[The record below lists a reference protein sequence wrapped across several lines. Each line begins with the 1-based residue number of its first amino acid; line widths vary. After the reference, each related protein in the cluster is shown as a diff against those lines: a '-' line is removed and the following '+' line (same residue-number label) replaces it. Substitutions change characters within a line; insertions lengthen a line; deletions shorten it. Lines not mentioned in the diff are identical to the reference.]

1 MPEVVFATDA
11 QGRWTY
17 LNPAWT
23 RMTGFP
29 VEDCIGLPYHDFV
42 APEERQGSLTRF
54 SALLTARETRYRRQV
69 RYRTASGD
77 PCWVEVSV
85 TLERDGEGRLTGS
98 YGSMVEITAR
108 VRADAA
114 TRGEQGILE
123 AIVGGAPLDTILC
136 RICRLSEELT
146 PQSRCSVLLLDPD
159 GAHLRIAAAPSL
171 PDDYNAA
178 IDGVAAGIGTG
189 SCGRAAVTGAPVI
202 VADIATDPLWD
213 GYRELALPHGL
224 RACWSFPIIADG
236 VVLGTFGT
244 YYGVARA
251 PDEAEMETAGRL
263 AKLAAVAIIRSRTDE
278 ALRVSEERYAVA
290 ARGGHV
296 GIWDIDLLAGAI
308 HWSPLHKRM
317 LGLSPSA
324 DPGRD
329 TGIGILGETLERL
342 IHPEDVAGVSA
353 AYESH
358 LARNT
363 PYDVTF
369 RINRPDGSIRWMQS
383 RAEAV
388 RDASGR
394 AVRIAGSILDVT
406 EKIESVEALRRSEQR
421 FRDFTEVASDWL
433 WETDTDFRAVFIS
446 GRAVDTLGIAP
457 ADMIGRELW
466 EIVSEDTATPKW
478 RRFHEDMEARRP
490 IDSFEFSHRTP
501 GGDLRH
507 FRIKSRPI
515 LDERGVFQ
523 GYRGIGTD
531 ITAERNSADALRTRE
546 RELSEAQRIA
556 RTGDWLWHVDG
567 RRVEWSD
574 ETYRIFGVDRRSFVP
589 DFDNVFSF
597 VHPDDRDAVIG
608 GLTRSAAEKGRSAM
622 EFRIHRADG
631 EERHVWAQWQCSLNE
646 SGEVAHVFGVC
657 RDITEQKKTE
667 EMLRAAKDAA
677 EAASRAK
684 SEFLASMSH
693 ELRTPLNAIMGFSE
707 VLKEQILGPLSERY
721 RDYATDIHRS
731 GQHLLDL
738 ISDLLNMARIE
749 ARQMEFQE
757 ETVPLSEIVE
767 EAFRLT
773 RLSPGE
779 TRQTVTKTLPDPMP
793 VLRADRRALK
803 QVLINLL
810 GNAAKFTPEQGTV
823 GLAVRHD
830 PAGDLEIT
838 ISDSGIGIP
847 ESRLPDLGKPFSRVE
862 NVMSRRYQ
870 GSGMGLFISKTLV
883 ERHGGTLTIASAEG
897 HGTSVTVRLPAE
909 RLVAPDGNPEDRAAD

>member
-11 QGRWTY
+11 EGKWTY

-23 RMTGFP
+23 RMTGLP
-29 VEDCIGLPYHDFV
+29 VEGCIGHPYHDFV

-54 SALLTARETRYRRQV
+54 AGLLTEQATRYRHPV
-69 RYRTASGD
+69 CFRTAAGSR
-77 PCWVEVSV
+77 CWVDASV

-108 VRADAA
+108 RHADAE
-114 TRGEQGILE
+114 TRGEQAILE
-123 AIVGGAPLDTILC
+123 AIVGGAPLESILS
-136 RICRLSEELT
+136 RICLLSEDLT
-146 PQSRCSVLLLDPD
+146 GQSRCSILLLDPD
-159 GAHLRIAAAPSL
+159 GVHLRIAAAPSL
-171 PDDYNAA
+171 PDAYNAA
-178 IDGVAAGIGTG
+178 IDGVAIGADTG
-189 SCGRAAVTGAPVI
+189 SCGRAASTGTPVI

-213 GYRELALPHGL
+213 DYRDSALPHGL
-224 RACWSFPIIADG
+224 QACWSFPIIADG

-251 PDEAEMETAGRL
+251 PDESEMETAGRL

-296 GIWDIDLLAGAI
+296 GIWDVDLVGGTI
-308 HWSPLHKRM
+308 HWSPLHKQM
-317 LGLSPSA
+317 LGLDPSA
-324 DPGRD
+324 DPVGD
-329 TGIGILGETLERL
+329 TGFGILGETLERL
-342 IHPEDVAGVSA
+342 IHPEDLAGVAA

-358 LARNT
+358 LAHGT

-369 RINRPDGSIRWMQS
+369 RIRRPDGALRWMQS

-388 RDASGR
+388 RDDAGR
-394 AVRIAGSILDVT
+394 AVRIAGSLLDVT
-406 EKIESVEALRRSEQR
+406 EKIEAVEALRRSEHR

-433 WETDTDFRAVFIS
+433 WETNTEFRVTYVS
-446 GRAVDTLGIAP
+446 GRAFDTLGIAP
-457 ADMIGRELW
+457 ADMIGRQLREM
-466 EIVSEDTATPKW
+466 VSENTATQRW
-478 RRFHEDMEARRP
+478 RRYYEDIQARRP
-490 IDSFEFSHRTP
+490 IDCFEFSHRPP

-515 LDERGVFQ
+515 LDDRGVFQ
-523 GYRGIGTD
+523 GYRGTGTD

-556 RTGDWLWHVDG
+556 RTGDWLWHVGG

-574 ETYRIFGVDRRSFVP
+574 ETYRIFGVDRRSYVP
-589 DFDNVFSF
+589 DFENVFSF
-597 VHPDDRDAVIG
+597 IHPDERDAVIG
-608 GLTRSAAEKGRSAM
+608 RVTRSVAEKSRSAM
-622 EFRIHRADG
+622 EFRISRPDG
-631 EERHVWAQWQCSLNE
+631 EERHVWAQWQFSRDE
-646 SGEVAHVFGVC
+646 SGEVAQVFGVC

-721 RDYATDIHRS
+721 RDYASDIHRS

-757 ETVPLSEIVE
+757 ESIPLSEIVD

-779 TRQTVTKTLPDPMP
+779 AQQTVTKALPDPMP

-810 GNAAKFTPEQGTV
+810 GNAAKFTPNR
-823 GLAVRHD
+823 AVSTSPCGATPPTATWRS
-830 PAGDLEIT
+830 PFPTAESASRKAG
-838 ISDSGIGIP
+838 
-847 ESRLPDLGKPFSRVE
+847 
-862 NVMSRRYQ
+862 
-870 GSGMGLFISKTLV
+870 
-883 ERHGGTLTIASAEG
+883 
-897 HGTSVTVRLPAE
+897 
-909 RLVAPDGNPEDRAAD
+909 